1 MIKALG
7 IKLKNNGGKYF
18 FDQKKKKK
26 SRSSLQ
32 RMTSLIYLKSD
43 AWIQIIKNQ
52 LVDQVFH
59 PKKKKPST
67 LGGIEIIRKREKT
80 SISLSVLI
88 VHVYL

>member
-1 MIKALG
+1 MNT
-7 IKLKNNGGKYF
+7 NNKEST
-18 FDQKKKKK
+18 
-26 SRSSLQ
+26 SRPG
-32 RMTSLIYLKSD
+32 
-43 AWIQIIKNQ
+43 
-52 LVDQVFH
+52 FP